1 MTMIDFEIIVCVG
14 DDRRIINTSC
24 DVMMIGQ
31 AVMMIGQAVRGRA
44 RRLFNHA
51 LKRAGKDVQV
61 AVSVWGQQSLPP
73 YTSYDGE
80 LGGVNGQLLRK
91 KGMFEAW

>member
-1 MTMIDFEIIVCVG
+1 MSVGPEIDFVITMLVG
-14 DDRRIINTSC
+14 EDRQIINTSC
-24 DVMMIGQ
+24 DVMKIGQ
-31 AVMMIGQAVRGRA
+31 VVRGRA
-44 RRLFNHA
+44 RKLFNHA

-61 AVSVWGQQSLPP
+61 AVSVWGQQARPP